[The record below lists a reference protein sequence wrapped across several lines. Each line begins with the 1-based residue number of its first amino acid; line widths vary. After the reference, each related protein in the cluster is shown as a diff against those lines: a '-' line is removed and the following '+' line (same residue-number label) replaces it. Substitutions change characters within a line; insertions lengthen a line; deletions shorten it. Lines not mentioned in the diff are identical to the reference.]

1 MTSQAQKNSG
11 YLLPEQLTDHPL
23 LCVDLLIPDV
33 DEYRAA
39 FLGALGTL
47 SDWWNWEKSYQPGD
61 TRASQA
67 ALYWR
72 KLFLDHL
79 CISYGKHYN
88 PKKNR
93 RLPDGWIMNGNVTTG
108 TVKVSVSD
116 FLAQYLSEKITA
128 GDGIEITTEVSD
140 GVETL
145 RIAATP
151 ATPAFSVGDY
161 KYSAQSVN
169 HDGWLLC
176 DATEYS
182 QETYAELFA
191 VIGHAFAGG
200 APPSTTFRLPAMA
213 GFMPMTEGD
222 LGNGIVYTL
231 GSVQGQNFV
240 QLSEAE
246 LPSHNHRLQSS
257 ASVALNRSNGGVTS
271 SATGLAAAG
280 IFITGTP
287 PQLNTLDRGNNAPHE
302 NRPPS
307 ITIGNMFIYS
317 GVIS

>member
-11 YLLPEQLTDHPL
+11 YLLPEQLTGHPL

-72 KLFLDHL
+72 QLFLDHL

-151 ATPAFSVGDY
+151 ATPAFSVGDF
-161 KYSAQSVN
+161 KYSAQQAD
-169 HDGWLLC
+169 HDGWLIC
-176 DATEYS
+176 DGRYFTAG
-182 QETYAELFA
+182 TYPELDA
-191 VIGHAFAGG
+191 VIAGVYG
-200 APPSTTFRLPAMA
+200 NPPTPTGSRLPDMRGRVPVA
-213 GFMPMTEGD
+213 
-222 LGNGIVYTL
+222 
-231 GSVQGQNFV
+231 QGQGSGLTDRGIGGIYGVESVNLAV
-240 QLSEAE
+240 SE
-246 LPSHNHRLQSS
+246 LPAHTHPLESS
-257 ASVALNRSNGGVTS
+257 NGTDLNRTTGGVAS
-271 SATGLAAAG
+271 SATGLNPAG
-280 IFITGTP
+280 IFATAPFTP
-287 PQLNTLDRGNNAPHE
+287 LTTLSAGSGAAHQNMQ
-302 NRPPS
+302 PS
-307 ITIGNMFIYS
+307 VTIGNLFIYS
-317 GVIS
+317 GSA